1 MTLMMT
7 QITTNRQNC
16 PEKAVSDTRGHH
28 TASAVYAGKQ
38 PVCSMGDTQRAP
50 RNACPAGGSAV
61 NCGIRYAKVLYELNM
76 NREAIQKA
84 EEIFAEVPQL
94 KDVLINPTI
103 REEKKFK
110 VIDRVFPEE
119 IRNFLKVACR
129 HHRME
134 LIGDIFKAYHQY
146 CDEQNKILNAVL
158 TCVEPPSE
166 VQLNKMK
173 AFLCKKYDA
182 VKADIEIVQDKA
194 LLGGFVLRVGCDE
207 FDWSLQ
213 GRLNRLEQK
222 LTRR

>member
-1 MTLMMT
+1 MMT
-7 QITTNRQNC
+7 QKTTNRQNC
-16 PEKAVSDTRGHH
+16 PEKAVTDTRGHH
-28 TASAVYAGKQ
+28 TVSAVYAGKQ
-38 PVCSMGDTQRAP
+38 TACSMG
-50 RNACPAGGSAV
+50 
-61 NCGIRYAKVLYELNM
+61 YAKVLYELNM
-76 NREAIQKA
+76 NGEAIQKT

-94 KDVLINPTI
+94 RDVFINPTI

-129 HHRME
+129 HHRMD

-182 VKADIEIVQDKA
+182 VKADIEIIQDKG

>member
-1 MTLMMT
+1 MMT

-194 LLGGFVLRVGCDE
+194 LLGGFVLILGCDE
-207 FDWSLQ
+207 FDCSIK

-222 LTRR
+222 

>member
-1 MTLMMT
+1 MMT

-129 HHRME
+129 HHRMD

-173 AFLCKKYDA
+173 AFLCEKYDA
-182 VKADIEIVQDKA
+182 VKADIEIIQDKA

>member
-1 MTLMMT
+1 MMT
-7 QITTNRQNC
+7 QKTTNRQNC
-16 PEKAVSDTRGHH
+16 PEKAVTDTREHH
-28 TASAVYAGKQ
+28 TVNAVYAGKQ
-38 PVCSMGDTQRAP
+38 PVCSMGDTQRAS
-50 RNACPAGGSAV
+50 RNSCPAGGAAV

-76 NREAIQKA
+76 NREAIQKT
-84 EEIFAEVPQL
+84 EEIFAGVPQL
-94 KDVLINPTI
+94 RDVFSNPTI

-129 HHRME
+129 HHRMD

-173 AFLCKKYDA
+173 AFLCEKYDA
-182 VKADIEIVQDKA
+182 VKADIEIIQDKA

>member
-1 MTLMMT
+1 MMT
-7 QITTNRQNC
+7 QKTTNRQNC
-16 PEKAVSDTRGHH
+16 PEKAVTDTREHH
-28 TASAVYAGKQ
+28 TVNAIYAGKQ
-38 PVCSMGDTQRAP
+38 PVCSMGDTQRAS
-50 RNACPAGGSAV
+50 RNLCPAGGAAV

-76 NREAIQKA
+76 NREAIQKT

-94 KDVLINPTI
+94 RDVFSNPTI
-103 REEKKFK
+103 REEQKFK

-129 HHRME
+129 HHRMD

-146 CDEQNKILNAVL
+146 CDEQNKILKAVL

-173 AFLCKKYDA
+173 AFLCEKYDA
-182 VKADIEIVQDKA
+182 VKADIEIIQDKA

>member
-1 MTLMMT
+1 MMT

-76 NREAIQKA
+76 NREAIQKT

-94 KDVLINPTI
+94 RDVFSNPTI

>member
-1 MTLMMT
+1 MMT

-173 AFLCKKYDA
+173 AFLCIKYDA

>member
-1 MTLMMT
+1 MMT

-61 NCGIRYAKVLYELNM
+61 NCGM

-158 TCVEPPSE
+158 TRVEPPSE

>member
-1 MTLMMT
+1 MMT

-38 PVCSMGDTQRAP
+38 PVCSM
-50 RNACPAGGSAV
+50 
-61 NCGIRYAKVLYELNM
+61 ELNM

>member
-1 MTLMMT
+1 MMT

-50 RNACPAGGSAV
+50 SNSFPAGGTAV

-103 REEKKFK
+103 REENKFK

>member
-1 MTLMMT
+1 MMT

-134 LIGDIFKAYHQY
+134 LIGDIFKAYHHY
-146 CDEQNKILNAVL
+146 CVEQNKILNAVL